1 VVAEAQVALCVGEFC
16 CDLGLQNI
24 ILEGNSLQVVNV
36 VKEKSP
42 NWCRYGQLVAN
53 IQMVLSIRRSW
64 QISHIHRVTNYT
76 AHGLAKAAVK
86 QIMDMIWIDEI
97 PKGIRDVVIFEQFA
111 CAEIECWA
119 LFLEI
124 ML

>member
-1 VVAEAQVALCVGEFC
+1 VVKVALCVGEFC
-16 CDLGLQNI
+16 CDLGLQNN
-24 ILEGNSLQVVNV
+24 ILEGDSLQVVNV
-36 VKEKSP
+36 VKEKGP
-42 NWCRYGQLVAN
+42 NWCKYGQLVAN
-53 IQMVLSIRRSW
+53 IQMVLFIRRSW
-64 QISHIHRVTNYT
+64 QISHIHRVANYA
-76 AHGLAKAAVK
+76 AHGFAKTAVK
-86 QIMDMIWIDEI
+86 QIMDMIWINEI

>member
-1 VVAEAQVALCVGEFC
+1 VVKVALCVGEFC
-16 CDLGLQNI
+16 CDLGLQNN
-24 ILEGNSLQVVNV
+24 ILEGDSLQVVNV
-36 VKEKSP
+36 VKEKGP
-42 NWCRYGQLVAN
+42 NWCKYGQLVAN

-64 QISHIHRVTNYT
+64 QISHIHRVANYA
-76 AHGLAKAAVK
+76 AHEFAKTAVK
-86 QIMDMIWIDEI
+86 QIMDMIWINEI